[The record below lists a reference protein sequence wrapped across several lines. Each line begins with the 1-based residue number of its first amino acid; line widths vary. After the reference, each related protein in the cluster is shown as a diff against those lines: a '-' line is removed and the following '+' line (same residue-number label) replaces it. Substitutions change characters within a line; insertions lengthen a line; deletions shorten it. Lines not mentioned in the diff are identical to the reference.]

1 MSRHP
6 LRSVLDW
13 LRGGYPEG
21 VPDKDHFALLA
32 VLRRRLTDAEIDEV
46 IALSMERAHETP
58 DRHIDYERAR
68 ALVAGK
74 LHEEPSEEDMH
85 RVVQRLESG
94 GWPGTD
100 TDSSGTDT
108 DSSGTDTDSAAGDVV
123 GSVVEG
129 GSVTVEAE
137 QSVEVEPQGG
147 DVAGAP
153 ES

>member
-58 DRHIDYERAR
+58 DRYIDYERAR

-85 RVVQRLESG
+85 RVVRRLESG

-100 TDSSGTDT
+100 TDSS
-108 DSSGTDTDSAAGDVV
+108 AGEVEE
-123 GSVVEG
+123 SVVEG
-129 GSVTVEAE
+129 GPATVEAE
-137 QSVEVEPQGG
+137 QSVQIEPREGEVDGP
-147 DVAGAP
+147 P